1 MKSYIKKLLVIVVP
15 IIILSVIGIN
25 VVKSKAFT
33 MSSEVKNTNVKSS
46 RIETEEEDKIAQE
59 TDNQK
64 ANQNV
69 VESNNDNN
77 IQNTQNTQ
85 NTQNSV
91 MAKIKEHRTTNGLSY
106 FHYKQHLFFNGVKIK
121 YPKGT
126 KYVQENNDA
135 LGYTIGNSI
144 NYSIVCTDINGSLD
158 ENITK
163 QFELLG
169 LIGDLSKEQ
178 KVTYGNYVYRYRTYT
193 YDYSGQKMTMHV
205 YITGTSNKMVAMLY
219 YSKSSI
225 EKVVKYML
233 PTLEYIK

>member
-46 RIETEEEDKIAQE
+46 RVETEEEDNTAQE
-59 TDNQK
+59 TDNEK
-64 ANQNV
+64 VNQNV
-69 VESNNDNN
+69 IESNNDNNTDNN
-77 IQNTQNTQ
+77 IQNTQN
-85 NTQNSV
+85 SI
-91 MAKIKEHRTTNGLSY
+91 MANIKEHRTTNGLSY

-135 LGYTIGNSI
+135 LGYTIGNAI

-178 KVTYGNYVYRYRTYT
+178 KVTYGNNVYRYRTYT

-205 YITGTSNKMVAMLY
+205 YITGTNNKMVAMLY
-219 YSKSSI
+219 YSKNSI
-225 EKVVKYML
+225 EKVVNYML